1 MSKAIEL
8 KQGVVSEIVE
18 KMQRAQSVVVV
29 DYKGVTVEQ
38 ATNLR
43 NKFREAGID
52 YKVYKNTLVRRA
64 AGELGK
70 FEKFDEENLVGTNA
84 IAFGYDDAVASAK
97 IIADFAKANPQVEFK
112 MGYVEGEYYD
122 AAGLTALSKIPSREE
137 LIAKLLGSLKAPVSN
152 FVYLVDALAKK
163 QAEAEA

>member
-8 KQGVVSEIVE
+8 KQGVVAEIVD

-29 DYKGVTVEQ
+29 NYKGITVEQ
-38 ATNLR
+38 ATALR
-43 NKFREAGID
+43 NKFREAGVD

-64 AGELGK
+64 AKELGK
-70 FEKFDEENLVGTNA
+70 FEKFDDENLVGTNA
-84 IAFGYDDAVASAK
+84 IAFGFEDAVAPAK
-97 IIADFAKANPQVEFK
+97 IIADFAKANPIVEFK

-137 LIAKLLGSLKAPVSN
+137 LIAKLLGSLRAPVSN
-152 FVYLVDALAKK
+152 FVYLLDAVAKK
-163 QAEAEA
+163 KAEAEA

>member
-84 IAFGYDDAVASAK
+84 IAFGYNDAVAPAK